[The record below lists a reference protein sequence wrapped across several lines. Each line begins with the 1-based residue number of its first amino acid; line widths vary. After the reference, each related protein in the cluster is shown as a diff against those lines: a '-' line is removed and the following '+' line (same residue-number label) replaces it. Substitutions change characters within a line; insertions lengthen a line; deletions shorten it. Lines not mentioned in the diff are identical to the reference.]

1 MFKVFKEDI
10 NNLTFEIC
18 KKTQSGMVGRKAV
31 KGMKVAIKLINL
43 SKLR

>member
-18 KKTQSGMVGRKAV
+18 KNTKSGMVGRKIV
-31 KGMKVAIKLINL
+31 KGMKVEIKLTN
-43 SKLR
+43 